1 MSRLSKED
9 RRELLG
15 IARKAI
21 GEAVSRQHEHVSYTE
36 RQSLSLKIPGGA
48 FVTLKHR
55 QRLRGCVGQ
64 PFALDPLAETVARC
78 AVLAATSDERFSPI
92 STEEVSELEI
102 EISVL
107 SAPAT
112 IAAEQIEIGIHG
124 LLVHRGRYRGLLL
137 PQVATEHRWTRERFL
152 SETCEK
158 AGLAPDAWKHPDTI
172 LYGFTA
178 EIFCESELASEFR
191 ETLKP

>member
-9 RRELLG
+9 RRELLD
-15 IARKAI
+15 IARQAI
-21 GEAVSRQHEHVSYTE
+21 GEVVSRQHASHAKPDS
-36 RQSLSLKIPGGA
+36 QSLKTPAGA
-48 FVTLKHR
+48 FVTLRHR

-64 PFALDPLAETVARC
+64 PFALDPLAKTVARC

-92 STEEVSELEI
+92 SAEELAELEI

-107 SAPAT
+107 SAPAPL
-112 IAAEQIEIGIHG
+112 AVEQVEIGIHG
-124 LLVHRGRYRGLLL
+124 LLVHRGCSRGLLL

-158 AGLAPDAWKHPDTI
+158 AGLPPDAWKSTDTI

-178 EIFCESELASEFR
+178 EIFCEAEFPAEVG

>member
-1 MSRLSKED
+1 MSPLSKED

-15 IARKAI
+15 IARQAI
-21 GEAVSRQHEHVSYTE
+21 VEAVSRQQASHTKPDSPPLRT
-36 RQSLSLKIPGGA
+36 PGGA

-92 STEEVSELEI
+92 VAAELADLEI

-107 SAPAT
+107 SVPESIT
-112 IAAEQIEIGIHG
+112 PEQIEIGIHG
-124 LLVHRGRYRGLLL
+124 LHVHRGRSRGLLL
-137 PQVATEHRWTRERFL
+137 PQVATQHGWRRERFL
-152 SETCEK
+152 AETCEK
-158 AGLAPDAWKHPDTI
+158 AGLPPDAWKSPDTI
-172 LYGFTA
+172 LCGFTA
-178 EIFCESELASEFR
+178 EVFCEAEFLAELPQ
-191 ETLKP
+191 TLKP